1 MMKQQR
7 EQIAKKDCGYPQTP
21 DSSCVLCDGAAGT
34 IHFKGKLICESC
46 LEVVKDRYRADD

>member
-1 MMKQQR
+1 MKQQR